1 MTKENVHK
9 ELETILKTAKKI
21 NYNDVVLYLID
32 KSKLDS
38 ILQLELTVR
47 MDNEENG
54 IKKKN
59 HFYEFAKI
67 INTDFP
73 AFKYSLSMKH
83 KKKEIFDPAKVKQ
96 ALPIEFEIWKNKSRS
111 DLEKQIKEPN
121 SNITDDHAYKLRV
134 ELEKEIAI
142 AQENIQKVLENFTSY
157 DVIIS
162 TFEYYTYYPSL
173 YYVIEEKENKKSQA
187 SDTHLRKEVPN
198 LLWFEDERPYTE
210 LRSNDRMSRII
221 QTFDRFCGTVYIKE
235 K

>member
-1 MTKENVHK
+1 
-9 ELETILKTAKKI
+9 
-21 NYNDVVLYLID
+21 
-32 KSKLDS
+32 
-38 ILQLELTVR
+38 
-47 MDNEENG
+47 
-54 IKKKN
+54 
-59 HFYEFAKI
+59 
-67 INTDFP
+67 
-73 AFKYSLSMKH
+73 
-83 KKKEIFDPAKVKQ
+83 VKQ

-121 SNITDDHAYKLRV
+121 SNITDNHAYKLRV